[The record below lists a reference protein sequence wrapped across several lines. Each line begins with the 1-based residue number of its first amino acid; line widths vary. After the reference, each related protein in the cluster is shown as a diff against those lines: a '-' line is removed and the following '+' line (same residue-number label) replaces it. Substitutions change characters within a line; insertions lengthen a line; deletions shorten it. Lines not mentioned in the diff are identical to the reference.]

1 MFQVLVVDDRRLFWI
16 LASETER
23 TAAFR
28 IAGCHDVGEAM
39 FTVIEVF
46 VLL

>member
-16 LASETER
+16 LASETDH

-28 IAGCHDVGEAM
+28 IAGSHCVEEAM
-39 FTVIEVF
+39 FTVAV
-46 VLL
+46 VVGGL